1 MRALTS
7 KLLGAILLSVLLPSR
22 GGRVGLFLSVCKGK
36 QVYSENN
43 RFSGY
48 WSNKFRKRH
57 CNYLFYREICVDRE
71 SLPKPLR
78 REGMCSHNVQHKNKV
93 QNYDYFDCWSNYSNK
108 HVNLHANYPLSIVC
122 PLYGKRAPLLSEG
135 SGEAFPF
142 RRGRGRLFIHNHK
155 ITITKSQ
162 KGFSMCKKGFL
173 YNIIPY

>member
-1 MRALTS
+1 MRTLTS
-7 KLLGAILLSVLLPSR
+7 KLLGAISLSVLLPSR

-135 SGEAFPF
+135 SGEAFYSQSQN
-142 RRGRGRLFIHNHK
+142 HNHK
-155 ITITKSQ
+155 ITKRI
-162 KGFSMCKKGFL
+162 F
-173 YNIIPY
+173 NV

>member
-1 MRALTS
+1 M
-7 KLLGAILLSVLLPSR
+7 
-22 GGRVGLFLSVCKGK
+22 GLFLSVCKGK

-48 WSNKFRKRH
+48 WSNKFRKHH
-57 CNYLFYREICVDRE
+57 CNYLFYREISKS

-135 SGEAFPF
+135 SGEAFYSQSQN
-142 RRGRGRLFIHNHK
+142 HNHK
-155 ITITKSQ
+155 ITKRI
-162 KGFSMCKKGFL
+162 F
-173 YNIIPY
+173 NV

>member
-1 MRALTS
+1 MRTLTS
-7 KLLGAILLSVLLPSR
+7 KLLGAISLSALLPSR

-48 WSNKFRKRH
+48 WSNKFRKHH
-57 CNYLFYREICVDRE
+57 CNYLFYREISKS

-135 SGEAFPF
+135 SGEAFYSQSQN
-142 RRGRGRLFIHNHK
+142 HNHK
-155 ITITKSQ
+155 ITKRI
-162 KGFSMCKKGFL
+162 F
-173 YNIIPY
+173 NV

>member
-1 MRALTS
+1 MRTLTS
-7 KLLGAILLSVLLPSR
+7 KLLGAISLSALLPSR

-43 RFSGY
+43 RFAGY

-57 CNYLFYREICVDRE
+57 CNYLFYREISKS

-122 PLYGKRAPLLSEG
+122 PLYGKKG
-135 SGEAFPF
+135 SPPF
-142 RRGRGRLFIHNHK
+142 GGVGGGFLF
-155 ITITKSQ
+155 TITKSQ
-162 KGFSMCKKGFL
+162 SQNHKKDFQCVKRDS
-173 YNIIPY
+173 YII

>member
-1 MRALTS
+1 M
-7 KLLGAILLSVLLPSR
+7 
-22 GGRVGLFLSVCKGK
+22 GLFLSVCKGK

-48 WSNKFRKRH
+48 WSNKFRKHH
-57 CNYLFYREICVDRE
+57 CNYLFYRKICIDRG

-122 PLYGKRAPLLSEG
+122 PLYGKRAPLLY
-135 SGEAFPF
+135 FPSVSDRWF
-142 RRGRGRLFIHNHK
+142 GGVGGGFLF
-155 ITITKSQ
+155 TITKSQ
-162 KGFSMCKKGFL
+162 SQNHKKDFQCVKRDS
-173 YNIIPY
+173 YII

>member
-1 MRALTS
+1 MGQSRYLHS
-7 KLLGAILLSVLLPSR
+7 SPLGEIGWGCWGRLGWLLLVR
-22 GGRVGLFLSVCKGK
+22 LFLSVCKGK
-36 QVYSENN
+36 QLYSENN

-48 WSNKFRKRH
+48 WSNKFRKHH
-57 CNYLFYREICVDRE
+57 CNYLFYREISKS

-135 SGEAFPF
+135 SGEAFYSQSQN
-142 RRGRGRLFIHNHK
+142 HNHK
-155 ITITKSQ
+155 ITKRI
-162 KGFSMCKKGFL
+162 F
-173 YNIIPY
+173 NV

>member
-1 MRALTS
+1 M
-7 KLLGAILLSVLLPSR
+7 
-22 GGRVGLFLSVCKGK
+22 GLFLSVCKGK

-48 WSNKFRKRH
+48 WSNKFRKHH
-57 CNYLFYREICVDRE
+57 CNYLFYRKICIDRG

-142 RRGRGRLFIHNHK
+142 GEVGWGFFLMCIP
-155 ITITKSQ
+155 ITKSQ
-162 KGFSMCKKGFL
+162 SQNHKKDFQCVKRDS
-173 YNIIPY
+173 YII